1 MPPSVVPEPSGS
13 ARPLI
18 LFALTDTRVVD
29 VVGGMLRE
37 QGHEV
42 RQTADGPATRQALRE
57 REPQGVV
64 LSLELPR
71 CDPWQFLQDL
81 RDQARAMPIVVVAP
95 VYIEVDAARAYRSGA
110 DDYLT
115 YGISREQGLPRVA
128 ARFRRLLPSSGA
140 SGPGAGAPGPAGP
153 RGIVVDRATRV
164 ARANGTPLDLTP
176 LEFDLLA
183 AFVARPEQVLGQG
196 WLLGEVWG
204 ESENADPRRVKYA
217 VLRLRR
223 KIAEATGGRTGIA
236 TVRGVGYRYHRID

>member
-1 MPPSVVPEPSGS
+1 MSPSVVPERSRP

-42 RQTADGPATRQALRE
+42 RQTVDGPATRQALRE
-57 REPQGVV
+57 HEPQGVV

-71 CDPWQFLQDL
+71 CDPWGLLQDL
-81 RDQARAMPIVVVAP
+81 RDRADVMPIVVVAP

-140 SGPGAGAPGPAGP
+140 PGDGAPGPAGP

-164 ARANGTPLDLTP
+164 ARADGTPLDLTP

-183 AFVARPEQVLGQG
+183 AFVARPEQVLGHG

-204 ESENADPRRVKYA
+204 ENENADARRVKYA

-236 TVRGVGYRYHRID
+236 TVRGVGYRYHRVD